1 MILKTR
7 HLLLHGP
14 LMVVVVVL
22 LSWPLLTR
30 QKAGAYGLVVNR
42 NIAISS
48 PIIGSFTAGQNV
60 IYNVGFTTA
69 TGPNSIGSVVVEFC
83 SNSPI
88 IGDSCSAPAGFDI
101 NKATL
106 GVFNQAGITGLS
118 VDVSNSTANT
128 AVLTRIAGAV
138 ASSVPVSFELGNG
151 SNGITNPVD
160 LDTFTAGNQ
169 PGTYYSRIYTYQ
181 NNDGTG
187 INYDAGGV
195 ALSTTDQFNVTSKV
209 QERLTF
215 CVYTGGVGYA
225 SNDCSGKS
233 GSSLSLGDT
242 TGQLDPAG
250 PYVNKT
256 GRYTLS
262 SNASGDVAVRLKGDT
277 LKNGVIN
284 IAATGASAVAS
295 APGTEQFGLCTWQQA
310 GSGLTAVPLYDGS
323 SNGGTGCSS
332 TIQTAGGAV
341 PGGDG
346 GATFGYDISTPLTNI
361 TSTYGQIIATKPAGN
376 FSTGELAFIGNIST
390 ITPAGLYSAS
400 LLFIATGT
408 Y

>member
-1 MILKTR
+1 M
-7 HLLLHGP
+7 HGL
-14 LMVVVVVL
+14 LMVAVIGL
-22 LSWPLLTR
+22 LSWSLLPR
-30 QKAGAYGLVVNR
+30 QKAGAYGLVDNR

-48 PIIGSFTAGQNV
+48 PLIGSFVAGQNV
-60 IYNVGFTTA
+60 IYKVGFSTA

-83 SNSPI
+83 ANSPI
-88 IGDSCSAPAGFDI
+88 IGDSCTAPAGFDI

-106 GVFNQAGITGLS
+106 GIFNQSGITGLS
-118 VDVSNSTANT
+118 IDVPSSTSNK
-128 AVLTRIAGAV
+128 AVLSRAAGIV
-138 ASSVPVSFELGNG
+138 SSATPVSFEMGNG

-160 LDTFTAGNQ
+160 LDTLTAGDQ
-169 PGTYYSRIYTYQ
+169 PGTYYARIYTYQ

-187 INYDAGGV
+187 TNYDAGGI

-250 PYVNKT
+250 PYVNKA

-262 SNASGDVAVRLKGDT
+262 SNAAGDVAVRLKGDT
-277 LKNGVIN
+277 LKNGVIS
-284 IAATGASAVAS
+284 IAAAGASAATS
-295 APGTEQFGLCTWQQA
+295 SPGAEQFGLCTWQQA
-310 GSGLTAVPLYDGS
+310 GSGLTPAALYNGS
-323 SNGGTGCSS
+323 SNGGTGCNS
-332 TIQTAGGAV
+332 TTQTAGGAV

-346 GATFGYDISTPLTNI
+346 GATFGYDISTPLTNV
-361 TSTYGQIIATKPAGN
+361 TSTYGQIIATKPAGG

-400 LLFIATGT
+400 LLLIATGT